1 MVREQDNPLSKCAWV
16 DFQPRGGVVVCLS
29 GPAAKSDQ
37 RLTFEPKSVDAA
49 SSINWLAMLQR
60 ISLL

>member
-1 MVREQDNPLSKCAWV
+1 MVREQDKPLFKCAWV
-16 DFQPRGGVVVCLS
+16 DFQPRGVVVCLP
-29 GPAAKSDQ
+29 GAAAKSDQ
-37 RLTFEPKSVDAA
+37 GPTFEPKSVDAA